1 VIRSAK
7 NTKDVGLSAVL
18 GMVLNEYGGRV
29 VLTPGSVR
37 DFMGQCDGTRHYV
50 DIKEDGAGQLVITS
64 LHELEDGRIDRTYI
78 GVDYEKEYP
87 KGCLSGLQ

>member
-1 VIRSAK
+1 
-7 NTKDVGLSAVL
+7 
-18 GMVLNEYGGRV
+18 M
-29 VLTPGSVR
+29 LTPGSVR